1 MIQDLLNPVYDNE
14 YDIEY
19 DKIYD
24 DKTKIIGKNNMRDT
38 SRVTNEMTE
47 NENTEN
53 EMTENEI
60 TENGIGDCICGFY
73 QHSRK
78 FFILLFC
85 VIAFLGGI
93 LFLISRV

>member
-14 YDIEY
+14 YDIAY

-24 DKTKIIGKNNMRDT
+24 DKTKIIGKNNMRYT
-38 SRVTNEMTE
+38 SRVTNEMTK
-47 NENTEN
+47 
-53 EMTENEI
+53 NEI

-85 VIAFLGGI
+85 VIALLGGI

>member
-1 MIQDLLNPVYDNE
+1 MIEDLLNPVYDNE

-24 DKTKIIGKNNMRDT
+24 EKTKIIGKNNMRDT
-38 SRVTNEMTE
+38 RRVPNEM
-47 NENTEN
+47 TEN
-53 EMTENEI
+53 EMTENEKSD
-60 TENGIGDCICGFY
+60 NGICECICGFY
-73 QHSRK
+73 QHSRN

-85 VIAFLGGI
+85 VIVFLGGI

>member
-1 MIQDLLNPVYDNE
+1 MIQDLLNPTYENE

-24 DKTKIIGKNNMRDT
+24 DKTKTIGKNIMRDT

-47 NENTEN
+47 N
-53 EMTENEI
+53 
-60 TENGIGDCICGFY
+60 GIGECIYGFY
-73 QHSRK
+73 KHSK
-78 FFILLFC
+78 YFFILLFC
-85 VIAFLGGI
+85 VIAVLGGI

>member
-1 MIQDLLNPVYDNE
+1 MENDLLNHIDDTEYNIAYDR
-14 YDIEY
+14 
-19 DKIYD
+19 IYD

-38 SRVTNEMTE
+38 RIVSNEMTA
-47 NENTEN
+47 
-53 EMTENEI
+53 
-60 TENGIGDCICGFY
+60 NGICECICGFY

-85 VIAFLGGI
+85 VIAFLCGI

>member
-24 DKTKIIGKNNMRDT
+24 DKTKIIGKNNMRYT

-53 EMTENEI
+53 
-60 TENGIGDCICGFY
+60 GIGHCVCGFY

-93 LFLISRV
+93 LFLISRL

>member
-1 MIQDLLNPVYDNE
+1 MIQDLLNPTYENE
-14 YDIEY
+14 YDIAY

-24 DKTKIIGKNNMRDT
+24 DKTKILGKNNMMDT

-47 NENTEN
+47 N
-53 EMTENEI
+53 
-60 TENGIGDCICGFY
+60 GIGECMYGFY

-85 VIAFLGGI
+85 VIAVLGGI

>member
-24 DKTKIIGKNNMRDT
+24 DNTKIIGKNNMRYT

-53 EMTENEI
+53 
-60 TENGIGDCICGFY
+60 GICHCVYGFY

-85 VIAFLGGI
+85 MIAVLGSI
-93 LFLISRV
+93 LFLISRL

>member
-1 MIQDLLNPVYDNE
+1 MIQDLLNPTYENE
-14 YDIEY
+14 YDIAY

-24 DKTKIIGKNNMRDT
+24 DKTKILGKNNMMDT

-47 NENTEN
+47 N
-53 EMTENEI
+53 
-60 TENGIGDCICGFY
+60 GICECICGFY

-85 VIAFLGGI
+85 VIAVLGGI

>member
-24 DKTKIIGKNNMRDT
+24 DKTKIIGKNNMRYT
-38 SRVTNEMTE
+38 SRVTNENTE

-53 EMTENEI
+53 
-60 TENGIGDCICGFY
+60 GICHCVYGFY

-78 FFILLFC
+78 FFIFLFC
-85 VIAFLGGI
+85 MIAVLGGI
-93 LFLISRV
+93 LFLISRL

>member
-24 DKTKIIGKNNMRDT
+24 DKTKIIGKNNMRNT
-38 SRVTNEMTE
+38 RIVPNEMTK
-47 NENTEN
+47 N
-53 EMTENEI
+53 EMTD
-60 TENGIGDCICGFY
+60 NGIGDCVYGFY
-73 QHSRK
+73 QHSRN

-85 VIAFLGGI
+85 VIAVLGGI

>member
-24 DKTKIIGKNNMRDT
+24 DKTKIIGKNNMRYT

-47 NENTEN
+47 NE
-53 EMTENEI
+53 MTENEN
-60 TENGIGDCICGFY
+60 TENGICHCVCGFY

-85 VIAFLGGI
+85 MIAVLGGI
-93 LFLISRV
+93 LFLISRL

>member
-14 YDIEY
+14 YAIEY

-24 DKTKIIGKNNMRDT
+24 EKTKIIGKNNMRDT
-38 SRVTNEMTE
+38 RRVPNEMTE
-47 NENTEN
+47 NG
-53 EMTENEI
+53 I
-60 TENGIGDCICGFY
+60 TENGICECICGFY

-85 VIAFLGGI
+85 VIVFLGGI